1 MKASDLKKV
10 SSLLETLTLVKEK
23 IRVLKADDVHLQ
35 ISAWGF
41 VDNKRHDVSVVR
53 NQHEG
58 CLKEEKLNPVIKMI
72 LLQQMEEIQES
83 IERGIAA
90 LGVDPNA

>member
-10 SSLLETLTLVKEK
+10 RSLLETLTFVKEK

-35 ISAWGF
+35 IAAWGF
-41 VDNKRHDVSVVR
+41 IDNRRHDVSVVL
-53 NQHEG
+53 NQNKG
-58 CLKEEKLNPVIKMI
+58 CLQEDELNPVIKMI
-72 LLQQMEEIQES
+72 LLQQMEELKES

>member
-35 ISAWGF
+35 ISARGF
-41 VDNKRHDVSVVR
+41 VDNRRHDVSVVR

-58 CLKEEKLNPVIKMI
+58 CLQEEKLKSGN
-72 LLQQMEEIQES
+72 
-83 IERGIAA
+83 
-90 LGVDPNA
+90 